1 MQDRRLQ
8 MHIHKKPGRQVVVI
22 PVLLLFLML
31 AGFGPVRGS
40 EPEIPTGNLE
50 GFIYKADGETPL
62 KDARLV
68 LEKIE
73 KGKKKGKTFESNI
86 TDETGEYKLLNIPV
100 GFYKGKLFLNK
111 KHYRIKRLDF
121 FVHVFDGETNFLSF
135 SLKNVK
141 GRLP

>member
-1 MQDRRLQ
+1 MQNMYLPIKR
-8 MHIHKKPGRQVVVI
+8 GREI
-22 PVLLLFLML
+22 AAIAVLLLFLML
-31 AGFGPVRGS
+31 SGFGPVRAS
-40 EPEIPTGNLE
+40 EAENPTGNLE

-73 KGKKKGKTFESNI
+73 KGKKTGKTFESNI
-86 TDETGEYKLLNIPV
+86 TDQTGVYKLQNVAV
-100 GFYKGKLFLNK
+100 GFYKGKLLVNK

-121 FVHVFDGETNFLSF
+121 FVHVIAGETNFLSF